1 VIAIS
6 SSRARRWLP
15 WLIVLVAF
23 VVRIGYSAA
32 IGLDRPLATGSDDV
46 EYDTYAWN
54 LAQGHGYR
62 GMSPDVADQDHL
74 TAYRSPGP
82 SLLYAGVYLVAGH
95 RPDVVRVVNCA
106 LAAIACLLIILI
118 GQRCFGELTGLI
130 AGAIWSVWPMSILL
144 SGTLASESIALL
156 ALLGF
161 VMMALQFADAPS
173 VRGALFAGALL
184 GINLVVHPS
193 RLFLLPFVAVWA
205 LVQFRRSYRTL
216 ALAAL
221 VPMIAALVLSPWII
235 RNEHVFGRF
244 IPLSTMGGSSLLQGN
259 NRIVATDPEYLGY
272 NVWDTA
278 IPEYADALR
287 APNNEIARD
296 SVAKHLATS
305 WIKAHRDRWI
315 PMVIAKLRRGWTPFL
330 QPHTARSQRLVMLI
344 SWGPILL
351 LALIGFIP
359 WLLRFLRAGDTAW
372 LLHLV
377 ILHIAAINA
386 VFFGYARYR
395 YVVEPYC
402 ILIAV
407 ASAIWLFERRRAR
420 PLLAVPLARARG

>member
-1 VIAIS
+1 MIAIA
-6 SSRARRWLP
+6 SSRARRGLP

-23 VVRIGYSAA
+23 VVRVGYSAA
-32 IGLDRPLATGSDDV
+32 IGLDRPLAPGSDEV

-54 LAQGHGYR
+54 VAQGHGYR

-95 RPDVVRVVNCA
+95 RLAVVRVVNCA

-118 GQRCFGELTGLI
+118 GRRCFGEWTGLI
-130 AGAIWSVWPMSILL
+130 AGAIWSIWPMSIFL

-161 VMMALQFADAPS
+161 VMIALRFADAPS
-173 VRGALFAGALL
+173 MRGALFAGALL

-193 RLFLLPFVAVWA
+193 RVLLLPFVALWA

-216 ALAAL
+216 ALTAL
-221 VPMIAALVLSPWII
+221 VPVIAALVLSPWII

-244 IPLSTMGGSSLLQGN
+244 IPFSTMGGSVLLQGN
-259 NRIVATDPEYLGY
+259 NRIVATDPEYFGY
-272 NVWDTA
+272 NIWDTL

-287 APNNEIARD
+287 APNNEITRD

-315 PMVIAKLRRGWTPFL
+315 PMAIAKLRRGWTPFL
-330 QPHTARSQRLVMLI
+330 QAHTARPQRLAMLF
-344 SWGPILL
+344 SWGPVLL
-351 LALIGFIP
+351 LALVGFIP
-359 WLLRFLRAGDTAW
+359 WLIRFLRAGTPEW
-372 LLHLV
+372 LLHMV
-377 ILHIAAINA
+377 ILHMAALDV
-386 VFFGYARYR
+386 VFFGLARYR

-402 ILIAV
+402 ILLAV
-407 ASAIWLFERRRAR
+407 ASALWLFERRRAR
-420 PLLAVPLARARG
+420 TL